1 VVKFFMHL
9 SREQQAER
17 LENLQ
22 ADEATSWRV
31 TERDWRQ
38 NHCYDEHRAAAD
50 EVLARTETEW
60 APWTIVEAH
69 DVRWARVKIFETLID
84 HLERELAELDE

>member
-1 VVKFFMHL
+1 MVKFFMHL

-17 LENLQ
+17 LEKLQ
-22 ADEATSWRV
+22 ADESTSWRV
-31 TERDWRQ
+31 TERDWEQ
-38 NHCYDEHRAAAD
+38 NRSYDEHRAAAD

-69 DVRWARVKIFETLID
+69 DARWARVKIFESLIN
-84 HLERELAELDE
+84 HLDLELAELDA